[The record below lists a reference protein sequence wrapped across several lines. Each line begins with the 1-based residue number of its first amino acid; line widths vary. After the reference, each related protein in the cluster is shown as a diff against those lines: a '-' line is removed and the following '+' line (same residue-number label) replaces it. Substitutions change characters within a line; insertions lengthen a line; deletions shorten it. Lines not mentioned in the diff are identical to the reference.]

1 MPSLYITFIDYM
13 SWLFSDDEMKKQPY
27 QYVVRRPL
35 PMYVANAKCNGLN
48 CVPYHKHR
56 QIHMFKFSESTK
68 GPHDV
73 IAFGNRAFREVIK
86 FK

>member
-1 MPSLYITFIDYM
+1 MPSLYITFIDYT
-13 SWLFSDDEMKKQPY
+13 SWLFSDDEMKNNLISLWCADPFPY
-27 QYVVRRPL
+27 VLLMQSVMDWTVCPTT
-35 PMYVANAKCNGLN
+35 NT
-48 CVPYHKHR
+48 

-86 FK
+86 LK